1 MHQRQR
7 ADLRLKLLKGAQE
20 QKRHKSCTDAA
31 DDDNAAD
38 AAAASDEHDAAESF
52 PLHPSVA

>member
-1 MHQRQR
+1 
-7 ADLRLKLLKGAQE
+7 LKLLKGAQE
-20 QKRHKSCTDAA
+20 QKRHKLCTDAA